1 MAIPLFF
8 WAERHPLAK
17 RASELLGGR
26 AVRYPRSTLVS
37 LFEFGVGAGANLG
50 VVVHLGG
57 NDLGQLKG
65 MELIL
70 WRLAWFAV
78 GVARHSAA
86 LGIERVQGCVSSGQ
100 GQEEGKLC
108 SLWWH

>member
-1 MAIPLFF
+1 MFSFLLTSPFPFVGFDTYHRGSVLLIASVSTGGQVWIVGHSFVF

-26 AVRYPRSTLVS
+26 VVWCPRSTLVS
-37 LFEFGVGAGANLG
+37 LLEFGVGAGANLG

-65 MELIL
+65 RELIL
-70 WRLAWFAV
+70 WIMADL
-78 GVARHSAA
+78 
-86 LGIERVQGCVSSGQ
+86 
-100 GQEEGKLC
+100 
-108 SLWWH
+108 